1 MQGVKVKESKIAGL
15 GLFTD
20 QEFNEGD
27 FIGIAHINGQ
37 PSPMIGK
44 YHNHSDNPN
53 AHSIL
58 LGNKRYIAALRPLK
72 KGEEITVDYRKQP
85 ELEQPEEFA
94 KGGLVSMPKASKK
107 GLASKRYTKDLTG
120 TNRLFTKNALLKKP
134 KSKKNRVYN
143 PNAKYYAEGGESE
156 TEVVPEMPTPDPGN
170 AISSAPTFNAA
181 FKIARSTYGPN
192 HIFEYQGR
200 KYGTNLIGEA
210 FKPSE
215 DVLAQAGLNTPSVKE
230 NLNKQNSDLNDPY
243 ASKSTVKLEPDSYK
257 SWDEIKQK
265 NLELN
270 TSANADKIIN
280 YKNNIG
286 GDKNYIIVDKKKGLM
301 HVYEPG
307 NSKPLFT
314 SPVDLGAT
322 ESDAQ
327 TVTKIKDTNGDG
339 KIDSKEAQ
347 VGAADFDKGNK
358 STGAG
363 KYYISN
369 IDPEGY
375 GGLPLFNMMNESQ
388 YENFL
393 KTGKVNNVA
402 TSIHK
407 GFIPDD
413 NSRVS
418 NGCIRCNKTTLSNLT
433 KYLENSSE
441 VYILPEDPNNEFI
454 IENDKLNF
462 KVKNKSPYYTYKNN
476 GKVYKKENGAWY
488 IAPKMGEQFVKITE
502 IDRIKELNKNA
513 TNARYNFYE
522 DAKGN
527 VQKGQGVN
535 LGSTLNYVPIKA
547 KLDKEKFVNDKFTY
561 FDFSDD
567 KELEVVNKFV
577 SSLEQNKQKAM
588 KVAKINGDVYNDI
601 AQIAFGIFG
610 TESNF
615 ADTHSAVGNLARAA
629 QKYFDPKGSSSPDYQ
644 SKYSTYGAKEDSR
657 SVGLTQI
664 RWNYLSA
671 DEKKALKS
679 VGITSNADFME
690 PAKAALGT
698 TVILGIRY
706 NQQLTDK
713 QKKDIWTTL
722 PKTWNTRD
730 NYASRVLDNSKY
742 LTLEQKVT
750 DKNSATKKDK
760 WGRPATSK
768 WYGFNPKT
776 KKYEYQNGGI
786 ISQEEIDA
794 GNNAMMKARLAYAQ
808 MHGNPAAQRMVV
820 APDQPYDFGDGMIGT
835 HYMASM
841 DNYAVPQIQD
851 INGQLMLGDY
861 GPESMESIRFDNPED
876 AEYFAEHYKEITPD
890 ASYRKDKYPDGGLVE
905 VRGYEGNK
913 FRKNANG
920 KWEYESGRPVEDPLL
935 IQKLTYESKPV
946 GSPVIQG
953 APKPVINQTV
963 WENAAGTS
971 QKNAIAREKQL
982 QGLKNSVVLADQE
995 KAAQIEWERSR
1006 AAAAQQA
1013 AQDAKWRNEQP
1024 LDMMDWLWGAAA
1036 VGPTIAPAAWAAAE
1050 TAGTAAMPYINAAF
1064 NTIPGQLATSG
1075 FAADAIVNRL
1085 YPSAGKIQ
1093 EGKYGEAATDI
1104 ATGLLDVAGANML
1117 SPMYKG
1123 AKATA
1128 SELGKFLGTEEGLL
1142 SNAYKVNPFAF
1153 KPQEGMMYRGLGQE
1167 GFTDAMQSGV
1177 FRPKQLGYS
1186 PERSFTEIVSNPKQ
1200 FESTFYAPS
1209 DKFGI
1214 VKGYGPKY
1222 VAEVPFEGNQFNR
1235 RYKGKNWSW
1244 STPREIPIEEGRIL
1258 QKDWS
1263 RGYKEVPK
1271 ELPGSPNTF
1280 KSEIDW
1286 AKWNPDTPNYPE
1298 LINEYNAIEESTKAN
1313 GTWMKNPDGSSFKGS
1328 PEQFI
1333 QQNSSWFKKAFGDS
1347 KLINPDGS
1355 PTIQYHG
1362 SAKKFDTFDESK
1374 FQLGDAGY
1382 SGRGIYT
1389 SPSKTSANSYAL
1401 SSAKFHKGDIEPT
1414 VYELY
1419 GQANNPISS
1428 SQLINENK
1436 GRDLFNF
1443 YRDNNWQGD
1452 LSPYESL
1459 REYDA
1464 AISDQLTGVQ
1474 NIRPW
1479 HDAREVVFPTNKQLK
1494 SAIGNVGFFDMT
1506 NPNIYK
1512 SILPYIIPTGL
1523 GVGAASQMQGQELN
1537 EEYQKGGAAVNG
1549 DEPKRKK
1556 TKFQPGTYDPNET
1569 AGYML
1574 DEQEVVVP
1582 GKASNWGK
1590 AAIAYEKRNSEE
1602 GFVDKKKKQYLKKN
1616 KGLNE
1621 LYGVNMENFPQEVE
1635 QNFRNEYDYNKNT
1648 AVVKKVGKQEGWNPN
1663 RRTQYVG
1670 DLNDIQRGVVA
1681 ESKYGSKL
1689 QPSYWDRTLAGLATF
1704 ASNFSPDLRA
1714 EMNQGIM
1721 PGLTQK
1727 ESQEIL
1733 NRKIAGIPIGGLE
1746 SFAALEIPGTIPANI
1761 LKNTGLSTG
1770 SSYKEMPSWYSGEK
1784 MANVTDADVTAL
1796 NPLTYAGLEAI
1807 PELGI
1812 NLAKGAYKAGSAGVD
1827 LVKTNPQAWFK
1838 TPEQILETPG
1848 LYSSAMGRT
1857 SWKDPVGKLNKFVD
1871 DVKIKSSLKRE
1882 NALLDKYPGFENRN
1896 TRIPLQQEE
1905 QLKRL
1910 EIEKAIEER
1919 NLRRTKLPIKQVLT
1933 EQGTK
1938 LGGGQGRIFVNT
1950 LNPDEVVKIGTFP
1963 GGSEDLANLVQA
1975 GKNLEGMPLMEN
1987 VAFPTKAFTLK
1998 TPKVKGNTVIR
2009 SNSDAV
2015 QFMPWKGN
2023 PLDVNNPINKPL
2035 GFGVPSDKAKRELQY
2050 MAELLDENK
2059 VGIDYF
2065 GQNNMMYD
2073 PATDSYKLVDL
2084 NYVDDPK
2091 KAWEW
2096 NKLDKPVKQRIED
2109 KFGYEIP
2116 QGELPLKLEFANSKS
2131 IKPMLG
2137 DKIGDNTGKFNLG
2150 VYNFKDYPQYIAK
2163 VEDPAS
2169 VAATQGLDA
2178 EQYMNAMVE
2187 RTKNLDPSQFAK
2199 VLKNVEGKEGKRVLV
2214 MPKLRGTLGSK
2225 LDTDLLQSIPD
2236 QSYENF
2242 YNNLKLLRD
2251 EGLNYDFLGDN
2262 FMYDPYTEQFN
2273 IFDLS
2278 PQSNIT
2284 VEPTSGNEH
2293 FFETEVFGK
2302 GNPGIYGKEQA
2313 GENLKDAMRKKLTRT
2328 YMETFP
2334 GDQEMYGLDEYSQRI
2349 DAILKGLSPQRFGG
2363 TNNSKLNKFI
2373 QSIHF

>member
-1 MQGVKVKESKIAGL
+1 MQGVKVKESNIAGL

-27 FIGIAHINGQ
+27 LIGIAHINGQ

-44 YHNHSDNPN
+44 YHNHSDDPN

-58 LGNKRYIAALRPLK
+58 LGNKRYIAALRPLR

-94 KGGLVSMPKASKK
+94 KGGSVNMPKASKK

-134 KSKKNRVYN
+134 KSKKTRVYD

-156 TEVVPEMPTPDPGN
+156 TEVVPEMPTPNPGN

-200 KYGTNLIGEA
+200 KYGTNLTGED

-280 YKNNIG
+280 YKNNTG
-286 GDKNYIIVDKKKGLM
+286 GDRNYIIVDKKKGLM

-307 NSKPLFT
+307 NNKALFT
-314 SPVDLGAT
+314 SPIDLGAT
-322 ESDAQ
+322 EGDAQ

-388 YENFL
+388 YQNFL
-393 KTGKVNNVA
+393 KTGKVDNVA

-413 NSRVS
+413 DSRVS
-418 NGCIRCNKTTLSNLT
+418 NGCIRCNKTTLNNLT

-454 IENDKLNF
+454 IENDKLNL

-488 IAPKMGEQFVKITE
+488 IAPKMGEQFVKITQ

-513 TNARYNFYE
+513 TNASYNFYE

-588 KVAKINGDVYNDI
+588 KAAKINGDVYNDI

-615 ADTHSAVGNLARAA
+615 ADTHSAVGNLARAT

-644 SKYSTYGAKEDSR
+644 SKYSTYGANEKSR

-664 RWNYLSA
+664 RWNYLSD

-690 PAKAALGT
+690 PSKAALGT
-698 TVILGIRY
+698 TVVLGIRY

-742 LTLEQKVT
+742 LNLEQKVT
-750 DKNSATKKDK
+750 NKNSATKKDK

-786 ISQEEIDA
+786 IDQNEIDDA
-794 GNNAMMKARLAYAQ
+794 NTTMMKAKLAYAN
-808 MHGNPAAQRMVV
+808 MHGNAAAQRMIV
-820 APDQPYDFGDGMIGT
+820 APDQPYQFDNGMTGT

-841 DNYAVPQIQD
+841 DDYAVPQIQD
-851 INGQLMLGDY
+851 VNGQLMLGDY
-861 GPESMESIRFDNPED
+861 GPDSMEAIRFDNPED
-876 AEYFAEHYKEITPD
+876 AQYFAENYKNVSPAFLNEKAKGGALLTKEVTCKKCGWEWD
-890 ASYRKDKYPDGGLVE
+890 AADGGDDITTCHKC
-905 VRGYEGNK
+905 GG
-913 FRKNANG
+913 
-920 KWEYESGRPVEDPLL
+920 
-935 IQKLTYESKPV
+935 
-946 GSPVIQG
+946 
-953 APKPVINQTV
+953 
-963 WENAAGTS
+963 
-971 QKNAIAREKQL
+971 
-982 QGLKNSVVLADQE
+982 QGLIHAQE
-995 KAAQIEWERSR
+995 
-1006 AAAAQQA
+1006 
-1013 AQDAKWRNEQP
+1013 
-1024 LDMMDWLWGAAA
+1024 
-1036 VGPTIAPAAWAAAE
+1036 
-1050 TAGTAAMPYINAAF
+1050 
-1064 NTIPGQLATSG
+1064 
-1075 FAADAIVNRL
+1075 
-1085 YPSAGKIQ
+1085 
-1093 EGKYGEAATDI
+1093 
-1104 ATGLLDVAGANML
+1104 
-1117 SPMYKG
+1117 
-1123 AKATA
+1123 
-1128 SELGKFLGTEEGLL
+1128 
-1142 SNAYKVNPFAF
+1142 
-1153 KPQEGMMYRGLGQE
+1153 
-1167 GFTDAMQSGV
+1167 
-1177 FRPKQLGYS
+1177 
-1186 PERSFTEIVSNPKQ
+1186 
-1200 FESTFYAPS
+1200 
-1209 DKFGI
+1209 
-1214 VKGYGPKY
+1214 
-1222 VAEVPFEGNQFNR
+1222 
-1235 RYKGKNWSW
+1235 
-1244 STPREIPIEEGRIL
+1244 
-1258 QKDWS
+1258 
-1263 RGYKEVPK
+1263 
-1271 ELPGSPNTF
+1271 
-1280 KSEIDW
+1280 
-1286 AKWNPDTPNYPE
+1286 
-1298 LINEYNAIEESTKAN
+1298 
-1313 GTWMKNPDGSSFKGS
+1313 
-1328 PEQFI
+1328 
-1333 QQNSSWFKKAFGDS
+1333 
-1347 KLINPDGS
+1347 
-1355 PTIQYHG
+1355 
-1362 SAKKFDTFDESK
+1362 
-1374 FQLGDAGY
+1374 
-1382 SGRGIYT
+1382 
-1389 SPSKTSANSYAL
+1389 
-1401 SSAKFHKGDIEPT
+1401 
-1414 VYELY
+1414 
-1419 GQANNPISS
+1419 
-1428 SQLINENK
+1428 
-1436 GRDLFNF
+1436 
-1443 YRDNNWQGD
+1443 
-1452 LSPYESL
+1452 
-1459 REYDA
+1459 
-1464 AISDQLTGVQ
+1464 
-1474 NIRPW
+1474 
-1479 HDAREVVFPTNKQLK
+1479 
-1494 SAIGNVGFFDMT
+1494 
-1506 NPNIYK
+1506 
-1512 SILPYIIPTGL
+1512 
-1523 GVGAASQMQGQELN
+1523 
-1537 EEYQKGGAAVNG
+1537 GAAVNG
-1549 DEPKRKK
+1549 DDPSGRKK
-1556 TKFQPGTYDPNET
+1556 TRFQPGTYDPNET

-1574 DEQEVVVP
+1574 DEKEVVVP
-1582 GKASNWGK
+1582 AKASKWGK
-1590 AAIAYEKRNSEE
+1590 AAIAYEKRNPEE
-1602 GFVDKKKKQYLKKN
+1602 DFVDKKKKQYLKKN

-1621 LYGVNMENFPQEVE
+1621 LYGVNMENFPQDVE
-1635 QNFRNEYDYNKNT
+1635 ENFKNEYDYNKNT
-1648 AVVKKVGKQEGWNPN
+1648 AVVKKVGRQEGWNPN
-1663 RRTQYVG
+1663 RRTQYVSN
-1670 DLNDIQRGVVA
+1670 LNDTQRSIVA
-1681 ESKYGSKL
+1681 DSKYGSKL
-1689 QPSYWDRTLAGLATF
+1689 QPSYWSRGLAGVQEF
-1704 ASNFSPDLRA
+1704 GNFIAKQLPG
-1714 EMNQGIM
+1714 EQGDIFKYQV
-1721 PGLTQK
+1721 PGLTKKEQK
-1727 ESQEIL
+1727 E
-1733 NRKIAGIPIGGLE
+1733 IGNSNFG
-1746 SFAALEIPGTIPANI
+1746 ALEMFSPMDIPGAAIANFV
-1761 LKNTGLSTG
+1761 KNTGLSTG
-1770 SSYKEMPSWYSGEK
+1770 SDYKEQPGLLSGQK
-1784 MANVTDADVTAL
+1784 MENVTDLEATLL
-1796 NPLTYAGLEAI
+1796 NPLTYVGLEQL
-1807 PELGI
+1807 PEAGV
-1812 NLAKGAYKAGSAGVD
+1812 NLAKGLYKAGNAGVD
-1827 LVKTNPQAWFK
+1827 LAKTNPQAWFK
-1838 TPEQILETPG
+1838 TPEQLLETPG
-1848 LYSSAMGRT
+1848 LYRSVRGET
-1857 SWKDPVGKLNKFVD
+1857 TWKDPVGKLNKFVD
-1871 DVKIKSSLKRE
+1871 DSKIKSSLKRE
-1882 NALLDKYPGFENRN
+1882 NELLNQYPGWDNRK

-1905 QLKRL
+1905 QLKRFQ
-1910 EIEKAIEER
+1910 IEKAAEER
-1919 NLRRTKLPIKQVLT
+1919 NLNRTKLPIKPILT
-1933 EQGTK
+1933 EQGTH
-1938 LGGGQGRIFVNT
+1938 LGGGQGALYVNT
-1950 LNPDEVVKIGTFP
+1950 LNPEEVVKLGTFP
-1963 GGSEDLANLVQA
+1963 GGSEELANLVQA

-1998 TPKVKGNTVIR
+1998 TPKVKGNTVIMP
-2009 SNSDAV
+2009 NSETV

-2023 PLDVNNPINKPL
+2023 PLDVNNPVNKHI
-2035 GFGVPSDKAKRELQY
+2035 GFGIPSDKAKRELQY

-2065 GQNNMMYD
+2065 GNNNIMYD
-2073 PATDSYKLVDL
+2073 AKSDSYKLVDL
-2084 NYVDDPK
+2084 NYADDPK
-2091 KAWEW
+2091 RAWDW
-2096 NKLDKPVKQRIED
+2096 NQLDKPVKQRIED

-2178 EQYMNAMVE
+2178 DQYINAMVE

-2199 VLKNVEGKEGKRVLV
+2199 VLKTVEGKEGKRVLV

-2225 LDTDLLQSIPD
+2225 LDTDLVQSIPD

-2273 IFDLS
+2273 LFDLS
-2278 PQSNIT
+2278 PQSNRT
-2284 VEPTSGNEH
+2284 VEPTSGNEY

-2349 DAILKGLSPQRFGG
+2349 EAILKGLNPQRYGG
-2363 TNNSKLNKFI
+2363 VQF
-2373 QSIHF
+2373 